1 MSEKDGVAATACAAN
16 VNEESKVEKAEPA
29 AGAAATIK
37 TPVADS
43 ESGPTDGDREDS
55 RNGVQEDAGDDEQA
69 SFGAGDISADA
80 GTDDAHAGSTGGS
93 DAEGDGNSAA
103 DSEGTQDFSDDDD
116 EGKDGYKKGGY
127 HPVSMAP
134 SHL

>member
-16 VNEESKVEKAEPA
+16 VNEESKVETKVETA
-29 AGAAATIK
+29 ASAASAAATVK

-43 ESGPTDGDREDS
+43 DSHPTDGDGEDS

-93 DAEGDGNSAA
+93 DGNSAA

-127 HPVSMAP
+127 HPVSLAP

>member
-16 VNEESKVEKAEPA
+16 VNEESKVEKAVSA

-43 ESGPTDGDREDS
+43 ESGPTDGDRQDS
-55 RNGVQEDAGDDEQA
+55 RNGVQEDVGDDEQA

-93 DAEGDGNSAA
+93 DGNSAA

-127 HPVSMAP
+127 HPVSLAP